1 MNHTETQNG
10 RTLAAI
16 VSEMKQELRDF
27 AETRI
32 QLFTREVKEKLG
44 RLKVAAPL
52 AAVAIILL
60 GTAYLL
66 ITSAVVAL
74 IAIAFGG
81 AAYRWVFA
89 FGIVAIVWAALGA
102 IALYIAKSEL
112 ELKRLLP
119 QKTIQVLKED
129 KTWMQREVR
138 NQI

>member
-1 MNHTETQNG
+1 
-10 RTLAAI
+10 
-16 VSEMKQELRDF
+16 MKQELRDF